1 MKTTKIESTGIPQKS
16 EYVIVKL
23 RHWVSENKTEEE
35 IEEAL
40 EKVCGYMPKSVRD
53 QCDNVVETYGKAIV
67 EMIASDVDPKEVCSL
82 IQLCD
87 NAVEDNPISNNV
99 PVIDEIAEEKKAD
112 DYCAVCTMAME
123 TLYQILDNKDNEDE
137 VKNALESLCR

>member
-1 MKTTKIESTGIPQKS
+1 MC

-87 NAVEDNPISNNV
+87 NAVEDNPISNDV

-112 DYCAVCTMAME
+112 APAAPPAE
-123 TLYQILDNKDNEDE
+123 APAAPPPEAPKE
-137 VKNALESLCR
+137 VTASA